1 MDKADKD
8 FEYFMQIAMKYYG
21 GEAVMLTPQSIFR
34 IGILKD
40 AVKKLREVGFKKEE
54 AEKICIDEILG
65 KVNKE
70 YND

>member
-34 IGILKD
+34 IGIDK
-40 AVKKLREVGFKKEE
+40 G
-54 AEKICIDEILG
+54 
-65 KVNKE
+65 
-70 YND
+70 NDSGIR